1 MKEQNRR
8 VELPLQTRF
17 APIAG
22 VDTKTRTAN
31 LVWSTGARV
40 RRQDFW
46 TGEPY
51 FEELSMDPAHIR
63 MDRLNQG
70 APLLNA
76 HNRWELQG
84 VIGVVEKAGVSGGEG
99 RAAVRFSERA
109 DVDPIF
115 NDVANGI
122 IRNVSVG
129 YIVHRYE
136 KSNNDAGE
144 LIMRAVDWE
153 PSELSL
159 VPVGADAGAGVRS
172 ERKQTYPCI
181 IQTREA
187 SMEQKTSAIE
197 NARPSDAELARV
209 RTIRELCQRSKLPEA
224 LELRLIGDGV
234 ALADARAQIL
244 DELAARTNAA
254 PIMGAHS
261 GVPRPQQETETRE
274 IQLMAEALH
283 ARYGGP
289 APSEPARQFYGMRC
303 SDIARWALERRGV
316 STRGLTVSQIVTR
329 ALSAS
334 TSDFPEVLGNTV
346 GRELRRRYD
355 SFPNGLR
362 NVFRKST
369 APDFRAKYKV
379 QLGEAPGF
387 LKILPGAEYKSGK
400 MLDARES
407 YSIAT
412 YGVIFG
418 ITRQALINDDLGAFM
433 DLAARYGQGAAEL
446 EAQTLADLLTSNP
459 TMNVDSTTLFHAN
472 HKNLSAS
479 SDAISVASLGAALEA
494 MRLQKGLDGKTA
506 INVTPRYLIVPAKK
520 ETIAL
525 QFLSTLYPSQSSN
538 VNPFA
543 GRLDLIVEPR
553 LDANSTTAWYVAAD
567 PGQIDTIEYAYLEGQ
582 EGVYLEARQGFEK
595 DGMEFKARDDFGAG
609 VLDFRGLYKN
619 PGA

>member
-46 TGEPY
+46 TGEQY
-51 FEELSMDPAHIR
+51 FEELSMDTAHIR

-70 APLLNA
+70 APLLNT
-76 HNRWELQG
+76 HNRWDLQG

-129 YIVHRYE
+129 YVVHKYE
-136 KSNNDAGE
+136 RSKNDAGE
-144 LIMRAVDWE
+144 LVMRAVDWE

-172 ERKQTYPCI
+172 EGKQTYPCI

-187 SMEQKTSAIE
+187 SMEPKTSEIE
-197 NARPSDAELARV
+197 NAKPSAAELARV
-209 RTIRELCQRSKLPEA
+209 RTIRELCQRNKLPEA
-224 LELRLIGDGV
+224 FELRLIAEGIVLGE
-234 ALADARAQIL
+234 ARTQIL
-244 DELAARTNAA
+244 DELARHQAQQ
-254 PIMGAHS
+254 PIRS
-261 GVPRPQQETETRE
+261 GFGPAGNDGDEVR
-274 IQLMAEALH
+274 LMAEALH

-362 NVFRKST
+362 NAFRKST

-433 DLAARYGQGAAEL
+433 DLAARYGQAAAEL